1 MALRKRVGNAR
12 DFRKE
17 TRMNVEVEEKW
28 QVAKNNL
35 LQMIGNQQPVSCLIS
50 GWEPV
55 DLETGLRWLL
65 RRIHG
70 GLNCPAITIG

>member
-1 MALRKRVGNAR
+1 
-12 DFRKE
+12 
-17 TRMNVEVEEKW
+17 MNVEVEEKW

-55 DLETGLRWLL
+55 DLETGLRWLQSSIYEGFMVDFIV
-65 RRIHG
+65 RQSISG
-70 GLNCPAITIG
+70 STITFAISEPNGE